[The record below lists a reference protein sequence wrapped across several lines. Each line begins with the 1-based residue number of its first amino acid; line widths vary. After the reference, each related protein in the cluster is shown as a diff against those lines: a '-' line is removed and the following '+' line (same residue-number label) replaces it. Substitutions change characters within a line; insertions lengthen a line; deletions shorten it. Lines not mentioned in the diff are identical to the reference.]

1 MPHLRHTRQG
11 ELDDAG
17 GAVGAPDV
25 RLQRVVPAVSI
36 GSAVAHDLDQE
47 PSDGAGGPD
56 LRALLGVLRAPG
68 VRNVLVVV
76 GLMAILAV
84 AVGDARVGL
93 AGALI
98 PAAIVA
104 IRFIDRHVTFSFGA
118 GFVGFRADMGW
129 PHGVQEDDDV
139 HWNWRPRPVNHPAEH
154 RS

>member
-1 MPHLRHTRQG
+1 MPHLRHTRQI
-11 ELDDAG
+11 ELDDAD

-25 RLQRVVPAVSI
+25 RLQRVEPAVSI

-47 PSDGAGGPD
+47 ASDAAGGPD
-56 LRALLGVLRAPG
+56 LRALVAAVRAP
-68 VRNVLVVV
+68 VIRNGLVLV
-76 GLMAILAV
+76 GLMASLAV
-84 AVGDARVGL
+84 AVGDVRVGL
-93 AGALI
+93 VGALI
-98 PAAIVA
+98 PAAVVP